1 MKISQLFGRVF
12 LVSIVCFAFITGF
25 AQIDKAFGAGETC
38 SGVPITDCS
47 SCSTNCSWNLDG
59 DSKVTTSDLIVLQKC
74 LKGLGSCTGSVSFD
88 VNGDGSI
95 TPLDLT
101 VLYKCFGCTQTPS
114 PFK

>member
-25 AQIDKAFGAGETC
+25 AQIDKAFGAGGDLQWRTNNRL
-38 SGVPITDCS
+38 DS

-74 LKGLGSCTGSVSFD
+74 LKGLGSCTGSVSF
-88 VNGDGSI
+88 
-95 TPLDLT
+95 
-101 VLYKCFGCTQTPS
+101 
-114 PFK
+114 